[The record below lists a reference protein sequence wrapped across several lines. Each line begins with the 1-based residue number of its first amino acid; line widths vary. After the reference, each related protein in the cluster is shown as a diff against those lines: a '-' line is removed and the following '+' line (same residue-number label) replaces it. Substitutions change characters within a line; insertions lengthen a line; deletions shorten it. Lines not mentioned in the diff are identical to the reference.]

1 MDPYNVGIDQ
11 NLQLAYL
18 EFTRAPGLQHANDQ
32 HPPLNHSQGPVLDPL
47 NHGNGPL
54 NGGLKSWENHLTKW
68 EMIHCRVRLPD
79 GINKYK

>member
-47 NHGNGPL
+47 NHGNGSL
-54 NGGLKSWENHLTKW
+54 NGG
-68 EMIHCRVRLPD
+68 
-79 GINKYK
+79 